1 MTINQCLNRA
11 HSRAGSLALMGL
23 SCLILGLSTG
33 LASRAL
39 ANPAAPLAKLSPIG
53 FQSLPGWQQEDFQG
67 FWPAFLENCRI
78 MRLRATPWARACRD
92 AESVSSTTETIRQ
105 FLESR
110 FTAFALT
117 DASGARSS
125 RITGY
130 YEPLLRG
137 SRVREGPFQTP
148 LYRAPRDLVNVDLSS
163 IYPELKALRLRGRLE
178 GGRIVPYYTRAEIER
193 QKLLAGQELLWVD
206 DPIDAF
212 FLQVQGSGR
221 VQLPNGEIVRVGY
234 AEQNGHPYQ
243 SIGRWL
249 VDRGELALSEA
260 SMQGIKNWVARNPHR
275 RDELLHQN
283 PSMVFFK
290 EINAL
295 NSNAGPPGSMGLPL
309 TAERSLAVDPRFVVE
324 GSLVF
329 LDTRVPRPGVPAGDA
344 GVRFQR
350 LMIAQDKGSAILGAH
365 RGDIFFGTGSAAGEV
380 AGRMR
385 ADGTMYVVLPR

>member
-1 MTINQCLNRA
+1 MIVNQSLSNAYSRGGRHGLAGVFCLF
-11 HSRAGSLALMGL
+11 
-23 SCLILGLSTG
+23 LGLGLGLTSPASANST
-33 LASRAL
+33 
-39 ANPAAPLAKLSPIG
+39 APMARVSPIG

-67 FWPAFLENCRI
+67 FWPAFLENCKI
-78 MRLRATPWARACRD
+78 MRLRATPWAKACQG
-92 AESVSSTTETIRQ
+92 AESVSAQPHEIRR

-110 FTAFALT
+110 FNAFALS
-117 DASGARSS
+117 DASGARSA

-137 SRVREGPFQTP
+137 SRTREGPYQTP
-148 LYRAPRDLVNVDLSS
+148 LYRTPPDLINVDLSA
-163 IYPELKALRLRGRLE
+163 IYPELKALRLRGRLSE
-178 GGRIVPYYTRAEIER
+178 GRVVPYYTRAEIETR
-193 QKLLAGQELLWVD
+193 GLLTGQELLWVE
-206 DPIDAF
+206 DPIEAF

-221 VQLPNGEIVRVGY
+221 VQLPNGETVRVGY

-249 VDRGELALSEA
+249 VDRGELRLSDA

-290 EINAL
+290 EINHVH
-295 NSNAGPPGSMGLPL
+295 SNAGPPGSMGLPL
-309 TAERSLAVDPRFVVE
+309 TPERSLAVDPRFVVE

-329 LDTRVPRPGVPAGDA
+329 LDTRVPKPGVPAGDA
-344 GVRFQR
+344 GTAFQR
-350 LMIAQDKGSAILGAH
+350 LMIAQDKGSAILGVH
-365 RGDIFFGTGSAAGEV
+365 RGDIFFGTGAAAGEV

-385 ADGTMYVVLPR
+385 AEGTMYLVLPK